1 MMNIVMWTAIYIVLS
16 VMLGLFL
23 FKEKQIIEFF
33 KEKEKKIAEK
43 IENVS
48 EEKKLKSKTLGDI
61 LTLIGIV
68 VLFVFFLLVDK
79 TPDSTMPI
87 KIMVIYIVFGAILI
101 NLIIRKFHEYMIL
114 ISAVMLILSKAMFNI
129 QDFKFYIMLAIMLI
143 IGITLMLLYKEEL
156 AKSFHAIET
165 TITAVAIVLIIQTFF
180 LGNYVVPTASMSPT
194 IEPKDRFFANMILYK
209 FTDPKKGD
217 IIAFKEP
224 KDNKVMY
231 TKRLVG
237 EPGQILQI
245 AEDGKLMINES
256 YSGLPVAYEKDGI
269 LGGDRI
275 YIPKKGDRIKLD
287 KIVMIAK
294 GVGRD
299 SNGNEAIATDWSGLQ
314 ITERHKEITVEEFLN
329 IVGTKKDLQ
338 KYIANDNSFNKNDVN
353 DMKNNTYFLYTLK
366 VEGKNE
372 KILPILDYKYDSA
385 KLEKLLSGETL
396 TLDHDYYIAMGD
408 NTKNSLDSRYWGY
421 VQDNRI
427 KGKILVRFWPL
438 NKFGL
443 VK

>member
-1 MMNIVMWTAIYIVLS
+1 MNVVIWGAIYVVLS

-33 KEKEKKIAEK
+33 KEKEKIMAEK
-43 IENVS
+43 IENVTT
-48 EEKKLKSKTLGDI
+48 EKKSKDKTLGDI
-61 LTLIGIV
+61 LTFIGIII
-68 VLFVFFLLVDK
+68 LFVFFLLVDK

-87 KIMVIYIVFGAILI
+87 KNMVIYIVFGAILI
-101 NLIIRKFHEYMIL
+101 NLIIRKSHELMIL

-129 QDFKFYIMLAIMLI
+129 QDVKFYIMLIIMLI
-143 IGITLMLLYKEEL
+143 IGCLLMLLYKEEL

-165 TITAVAIVLIIQTFF
+165 TITAVVIVLIIQTFF

-231 TKRLVG
+231 TKRLIG
-237 EPGQILQI
+237 EPGQTLQI
-245 AEDGKLMINES
+245 AEDGKLMIDGS

-269 LGGDRI
+269 LGGDKI
-275 YIPKKGDRIKLD
+275 YIPKKGDKVKLD
-287 KIVMIAK
+287 KIIMIGK
-294 GVGRD
+294 GVGKD
-299 SNGNEAIATDWSGLQ
+299 DNGNDAIGTDWSGLQ
-314 ITERHKEITVEEFLN
+314 IADRHKEITAEEFLN
-329 IVGTKKDLQ
+329 IVGTKKNLQ
-338 KYIANDNSFNKNDVN
+338 QYIANDSSFNKDDIN

-366 VEGKNE
+366 VEGRDE
-372 KILPILDYKYDSA
+372 KILPILDFKYDSA

-443 VK
+443 IK